1 MRDELLEYLIKEV
14 EDAIE
19 IVEKDTEEAKRVFN
33 IRWKNVNK

>member
-33 IRWKNVNK
+33 IR